1 MHEPPAEL
9 EGFRVVPGGTL
20 AARGFV
26 GGGVAAGIK
35 ATSDL
40 DLGAILSTRT
50 PCQSAAT
57 FTTNQVRG
65 TSVTINQERLS
76 RKPARGIVFNSGNAN
91 TYTGAGGR
99 ADALEFIDAFAG
111 RFGVPVDEVLVAST
125 GVIGF
130 RLPMPK
136 VLAGVE
142 ALELTAEAGADVA
155 AAMLTTDVAP
165 KTLAIEVPVSSGTI
179 RIGGA
184 AKGAGMVHPN
194 MATMFVFMTTD
205 AEVEGATLQRLLSAA
220 VADSFNLIS
229 IDGDQS
235 TSDTALL
242 LANGASETGLL
253 QEGTADATAFTRG
266 LQAVCRW
273 LSREIVRGGEGVTKV
288 FTVTVR
294 GASDE
299 ATARQ
304 AARAITTSSL
314 VKTAVHGG
322 DPNWGRIVMALGNSG
337 ASFDPDVLDIW
348 IGDTQVVRQGA
359 PAVYDEATVAEHLQH
374 PDVTIE
380 VALNQGEASA
390 TAWGG
395 DLSAEYVAINAEY
408 MT

>member
-9 EGFRVVPGGTL
+9 DGFRVVPGGTL
-20 AARGFV
+20 APRRFI

-35 ATSDL
+35 ATADL

-57 FTTNQVRG
+57 FTTNRVRG
-65 TSVTINQERLS
+65 TSVTINQERLG
-76 RKPARGIVFNSGNAN
+76 KNPARGIVFNSGNAN
-91 TYTGAGGR
+91 TYTGARGR
-99 ADALEFIDAFAG
+99 ADALAFIDGFAG
-111 RFGVPVDEVLVAST
+111 RFGVPADEILVAST

-130 RLPMPK
+130 HLPMPK

-142 ALELTAEAGADVA
+142 ALKLTAEAGADVA
-155 AAMLTTDVAP
+155 TAMLTTDVGP
-165 KTLAIEVPVSSGTI
+165 KTLAIEAQLSSGTI

-205 AEVEGATLQRLLSAA
+205 AEVDGGTLQRLFSAA

-242 LANGASETGLL
+242 LANGASGTGSL
-253 QEGTADATAFTRG
+253 QAGTADAAVFARA
-266 LQAVCRW
+266 LQAVCQW
-273 LSREIVRGGEGVTKV
+273 LAQEIVRGGEGVTKV
-288 FTVTVR
+288 FAVTVR

-337 ASFDPDVLDIW
+337 AAFDPDLLDIA

-359 PAVYDEATVAEHLQH
+359 PAVYDEAKVAGHLRR

>member
-9 EGFRVVPGGTL
+9 DGFRVVPGGTL
-20 AARGFV
+20 APRGFV
-26 GGGVAAGIK
+26 GGGVSAGIK
-35 ATSDL
+35 AAGGL
-40 DLGAILSTRT
+40 DLGAILSTNT

-57 FTTNQVRG
+57 FTTNRVCG
-65 TSVTINQERLS
+65 VSVTINKERLAKQPS
-76 RKPARGIVFNSGNAN
+76 RGIVFNSGNSN
-91 TYTGAGGR
+91 VFTGARGR
-99 ADALEFIDAFAG
+99 ADGLAFIDAFAS
-111 RFGVPVDEVLVAST
+111 RFGVPADEILVAST

-130 RLPMPK
+130 HLPMRK
-136 VLAGVE
+136 VLAGVGT
-142 ALELTAEAGADVA
+142 LELTADAGTEVA
-155 AAMLTTDVAP
+155 TAMLTTDVGP

-205 AEVEGATLQRLLSAA
+205 AELEGSTLQRLLSSA
-220 VADSFNLIS
+220 VSDSFNLLS

-242 LANGASETGLL
+242 LANGASETGLIR
-253 QEGTADATAFTRG
+253 EGTSDAEVFARA

-273 LSREIVRGGEGVTKV
+273 LAQEIVRGGEGVTKV
-288 FTVTVR
+288 FAVTVR
-294 GASDE
+294 GAADDG
-299 ATARQ
+299 TARQ

-337 ASFDPDVLDIW
+337 AVFDPDLLDIW

-359 PAVYDEATVAEHLQH
+359 PAVYDEVMVAEHLRH

>member
-1 MHEPPAEL
+1 MHQPPAEL
-9 EGFRVVPGGTL
+9 DGFRVVPGGTL

-57 FTTNQVRG
+57 FTTNRVRG

-111 RFGVPVDEVLVAST
+111 RFGVPADEVLVAST

-205 AEVEGATLQRLLSAA
+205 AEVEGATLHRQLSAA

-266 LQAVCRW
+266 LHAVCRW

-288 FTVTVR
+288 FAVTVR

>member
-20 AARGFV
+20 APRGFI

-35 ATSDL
+35 TPGVL
-40 DLGAILSTRT
+40 DLGAILSTHT
-50 PCQSAAT
+50 PCRSAAT
-57 FTTNQVRG
+57 FTTNRVRG
-65 TSVTINQERLS
+65 TSVGINQERLGK
-76 RKPARGIVFNSGNAN
+76 KPARGIVFNSGNAN

-99 ADALEFIDAFAG
+99 ADALEFIGAFAG
-111 RFGVPVDEVLVAST
+111 RFGVPADEVLVAST

-142 ALELTAEAGADVA
+142 SLELTAEAGADVA

-205 AEVEGATLQRLLSAA
+205 AELEGGTLQRLLSAA

-253 QEGTADATAFTRG
+253 QERTADATAFTRG
-266 LQAVCRW
+266 LRAMCRW
-273 LSREIVRGGEGVTKV
+273 LAREIVRGGEGVTKV
-288 FTVTVR
+288 FAVTVR
-294 GASDE
+294 GVSDE

-337 ASFDPDVLDIW
+337 AVFDPDVLDIW

-359 PAVYDEATVAEHLQH
+359 PAVYDEPTVAEHLRH
-374 PDVTIE
+374 SDVTIE

>member
-1 MHEPPAEL
+1 MHQPPAEL
-9 EGFRVVPGGTL
+9 DGFRVVPGGTL
-20 AARGFV
+20 APRGFV
-26 GGGVAAGIK
+26 GGSVVAGIK
-35 ATSDL
+35 AADAL
-40 DLGAILSTRT
+40 DLGAILSTSA

-65 TSVTINQERLS
+65 ASVHINQERLRS
-76 RKPARGIVFNSGNAN
+76 KLARGIVFNSGNAN
-91 TYTGAGGR
+91 TFTGARGR
-99 ADALEFIDAFAG
+99 ADALAFIDAFSR
-111 RFGVPVDEVLVAST
+111 RFGVPADEILVAST

-130 RLPMPK
+130 HLPMPK

-205 AEVEGATLQRLLSAA
+205 AEVEGSTLQRLLSAA

-266 LQAVCRW
+266 LHAVCRW

-288 FTVTVR
+288 FAVTVR

>member
-9 EGFRVVPGGTL
+9 DGFRVIPGGTL
-20 AARGFV
+20 APRGFV

-35 ATSDL
+35 ATGAL

-57 FTTNQVRG
+57 FTTNRVCG
-65 TSVTINQERLS
+65 ASVTINKERLS
-76 RKPARGIVFNSGNAN
+76 KRPARGIVFNSGNSN
-91 TYTGAGGR
+91 VFTGARGR
-99 ADALEFIDAFAG
+99 ADGLAFIDAFAR
-111 RFGVPVDEVLVAST
+111 RFGVPADEMLVAST

-130 RLPMPK
+130 HLPMPK
-136 VLAGVE
+136 MLAGVE
-142 ALELTAEAGADVA
+142 TLELTPDAGDAVA
-155 AAMLTTDVAP
+155 RAMMTTDVGP
-165 KTLAIEVPVSSGTI
+165 KTLAIEVPVSNGTI

-205 AEVEGATLQRLLSAA
+205 AELEGAALQRLLSET
-220 VADSFNLIS
+220 VADSFNLLS

-242 LANGASETGLL
+242 LANGASGTGLIRDDS
-253 QEGTADATAFTRG
+253 ADFEVFARA

-273 LSREIVRGGEGVTKV
+273 LAQEIVRGGEGVTKV
-288 FTVTVR
+288 FAVTVR
-294 GASDE
+294 GASDD

-314 VKTAVHGG
+314 VKTAIHGG

-337 ASFDPDVLDIW
+337 ADFKPDLLDIW
-348 IGDTQVVRQGA
+348 IGDTQVVREGA
-359 PAVYDEATVAEHLQH
+359 PAVYEEPLVAEHFRQ

-380 VALNQGEASA
+380 VALNQGESSA